1 VRTGP
6 VSSEAATEGPAA
18 LVDRFG
24 RFVFRY
30 RDYLVPGVLVGVLAL
45 TRPQLPF
52 GSERLDAWL
61 DTAGILVALTGQALR
76 VIVIGYAYI
85 RRGGINK
92 RPAAPALVC
101 EGVYAHSRNPMYL
114 GDILLFVGLAMI
126 DNSVGMYLVML
137 PTVAVALVAMVLA
150 EERYLTARFG
160 APYTD
165 YCARVNRFVP
175 DLRGF
180 SATRRDLR
188 FDWRRVL
195 RSEYG
200 TTFAWVSAAFVL
212 LARGE
217 VARRG
222 WEHCAPQLARLLTFY
237 VPIVLA
243 YGVVR
248 WLKKTRRLSSPP
260 ASPPAPAWAD
270 DPQW

>member
-1 VRTGP
+1 MSAGP
-6 VSSEAATEGPAA
+6 ASSEAAAEWPAA
-18 LVDRFG
+18 LVDGFG

-30 RDYLVPGVLVGVLAL
+30 RDYLVPGVMVAVLVS

-52 GSERLDAWL
+52 GSERLGAWL
-61 DTAGILVALTGQALR
+61 DAAGILVAAIGQALR
-76 VIVIGYAYI
+76 VVVIGYAYI

-92 RPAAPALVC
+92 RPAAPTLVC

-114 GDILLFVGLAMI
+114 GDFFLFVGLAMI
-126 DNSVGMYLVML
+126 DNSVGVYLIVL
-137 PTVAVALVAMVLA
+137 PTVAVALLAIVRA

-160 APYTD
+160 AAYAG
-165 YCARVNRFVP
+165 YCARVNRFIP
-175 DLRGF
+175 NLRGF
-180 SATRRDLR
+180 SATRRALR

-217 VARRG
+217 VARSG
-222 WEHCAPQLARLLTFY
+222 WEHSAPQLARLLTWY
-237 VPIVLA
+237 LPVVLA

-248 WLKKTRRLSSPP
+248 WLKKSRRLSSPP
-260 ASPPAPAWAD
+260 AAPA
-270 DPQW
+270 